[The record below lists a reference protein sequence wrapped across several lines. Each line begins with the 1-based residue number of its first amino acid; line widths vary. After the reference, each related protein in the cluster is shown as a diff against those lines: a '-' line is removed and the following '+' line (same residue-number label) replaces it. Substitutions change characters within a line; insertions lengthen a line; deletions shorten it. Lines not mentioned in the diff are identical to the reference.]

1 MHLLKTKQARK
12 QERLMA
18 SSISMNIFFSFILLF
33 SASCAVSYT
42 IQDQFYE
49 CTRLHSDRSIPFST
63 AFFTPTSNATSF
75 NSVLNSTAKNLR
87 CLTPSQPKPLLIFTA
102 LVESHVQAAVICA
115 KELKVQLRV
124 RSGGHDYEGISYT
137 SEMKRSVPFILL
149 DLAKLRTIKV
159 DIEDNSA
166 WVQAGATIGELF
178 YRIAEKSKTHGFPAG
193 LCTSLGI
200 GGHITG
206 GAYGP
211 MMRKYGLGA
220 DNVVDA
226 RIVDASG
233 RVLDRGLM
241 GDDLFW
247 AIRGGGGGSFGI
259 ILAWKVRL
267 VPVPSTVTVFTV
279 PKTLETGAT
288 KVLNKWQHVANKIDE
303 DLFIRVLITTTNSTT
318 GKKTVQTAYQALFLG
333 QTDRLLDVMN
343 NSFPELGL
351 TRKDCVEMSWIESVM
366 YIGQYP
372 SNIKPE
378 FLLQGKSFFPPVY
391 FKAKSD
397 FLRVPVPVSG
407 LEGMWRKFLQEDSPM
422 MIWNPYGGMMGKI
435 SESSIPFPH
444 RKGVICKIQYLTS
457 WTDEGKISAHKHIK
471 WIRDL
476 YEYMGTFVS
485 KFPREAYV
493 NYRDLDLGMNK
504 NANSNYLEASVWGKK
519 YFKNNYDRLVLVKTK
534 VDPDNFFWH
543 EQSLPTLPFK
553 VGQDGK
559 SLMH

>member
-1 MHLLKTKQARK
+1 
-12 QERLMA
+12 MA
-18 SSISMNIFFSFILLF
+18 SSISIILSSFIFLF

-42 IQDQFYE
+42 IQDQFYQ
-49 CTRLHSDRSIPFST
+49 CITLYSDRSIPFST

-75 NSVLNSTAKNLR
+75 NSVLKSTAQNLR
-87 CLTPSQPKPLLIFTA
+87 CLAPSKQKPLLIFTA
-102 LVESHVQAAVICA
+102 LIESHVQAAVICA

-137 SEMKRSVPFILL
+137 TEMKRSVPFILL
-149 DLAKLRTIKV
+149 DLAKLRAIKV

-166 WVQAGATIGELF
+166 WVQAGATIGEVY
-178 YRIAEKSKTHGFPAG
+178 YRISEKSKTHGYPAG

-220 DNVVDA
+220 DNAVDA

-233 RVLDRGLM
+233 RVLDRELM
-241 GDDLFW
+241 GEDLFW

-259 ILAWKVRL
+259 ILAWKLRL

-288 KVLNKWQHVANKIDE
+288 EVLNKWQHVAHKIDE
-303 DLFIRVLITTTNSTT
+303 DLFIRVLITPANSTK

-333 QTDRLLDVMN
+333 KTDRLLDVMN
-343 NSFPELGL
+343 HSFPELGL
-351 TRKDCVEMSWIESVM
+351 TRKDCVEMSWIQSVI
-366 YIGQYP
+366 YIAGYP

-378 FLLQGKSFFPPVY
+378 FLLQGKSLFPTVY

-397 FLRVPVPVSG
+397 FLRVPIPKTG
-407 LEGMWRKFLQEDSPM
+407 IQGMWKKFLQEDSPM

-444 RKGVICKIQYLTS
+444 REGVICKIQYLTS
-457 WTDEGKISAHKHIK
+457 WTDGDKKSADKHIN
-471 WIRDL
+471 WIRGL
-476 YEYMGTFVS
+476 YEYMDTFVS

-504 NANSNYLEASVWGKK
+504 NANSSFLEASVWGEK
-519 YFKNNYDRLVLVKTK
+519 YFKNNYDRLVLVKSK

-543 EQSLPTLPFK
+543 EQSLPILPFK
-553 VGQDGK
+553 VDKDGK
-559 SLMH
+559 SLIH

>member
-1 MHLLKTKQARK
+1 
-12 QERLMA
+12 MA
-18 SSISMNIFFSFILLF
+18 SSISMNILFSFILLF
-33 SASCAVSYT
+33 SASCVVSYT
-42 IQDQFYE
+42 IQDQFYQ
-49 CTRLHSDRSIPFST
+49 CITLYSDRSIPFST

-75 NSVLNSTAKNLR
+75 NSVLKSTAQNLR
-87 CLTPSQPKPLLIFTA
+87 CLTPSQQKPLIIFTA
-102 LVESHVQAAVICA
+102 LIESHVQAAVICA

-137 SEMKRSVPFILL
+137 SEMKRSVPFIML
-149 DLAKLRTIKV
+149 DLAKLRAIKV

-166 WVQAGATIGELF
+166 WVQAGATIGEVY
-178 YRIAEKSKTHGFPAG
+178 YRIAEKSKTHGYPAG

-233 RVLDRGLM
+233 RVLDRALM
-241 GDDLFW
+241 GEDLFW

-288 KVLNKWQHVANKIDE
+288 KVLHKWQHVAHKIDE
-303 DLFIRVLITTTNSTT
+303 DLFIRILITTVNSTK

-333 QTDRLLDVMN
+333 KTDRLLDVMN
-343 NSFPELGL
+343 HSFPELGL
-351 TRKDCVEMSWIESVM
+351 TQKDCVEMSWIQSVI
-366 YIGQYP
+366 YIAGYP

-378 FLLQGKSFFPPVY
+378 FLLQGKSLFPAVN

-397 FLRVPVPVSG
+397 FLRVPVPVTG
-407 LEGMWRKFLQEDSPM
+407 LQGMWEKFLQDDSPM

-444 RKGVICKIQYLTS
+444 RKGVICKIQYLTA
-457 WTDEGKISAHKHIK
+457 WTDGDKKTADKHIN
-471 WIRDL
+471 WIRGL

-485 KFPREAYV
+485 KYPREAYV

-504 NANSNYLEASVWGKK
+504 NANSNILEASVWGKK
-519 YFKNNYDRLVLVKTK
+519 YYKNNYDRLVLVKTK

-543 EQSLPTLPFK
+543 EQSLPILPFK

-559 SLMH
+559 SLIH

>member
-1 MHLLKTKQARK
+1 
-12 QERLMA
+12 MA
-18 SSISMNIFFSFILLF
+18 SSISIILSSFIFLV

-42 IQDQFYE
+42 IQDQFYQ
-49 CTRLHSDRSIPFST
+49 CITLHSDRSIPFST

-75 NSVLNSTAKNLR
+75 TSVLNSTAQNLR
-87 CLTPSQPKPLLIFTA
+87 GLSPSQQKPLLIFTA
-102 LVESHVQAAVICA
+102 LIESHVQAAVICA

-124 RSGGHDYEGISYT
+124 RSGGHDYESISYT
-137 SEMKRSVPFILL
+137 SDMKISVPFILL
-149 DLAKLRTIKV
+149 DLAKLRDIKV
-159 DIEDNSA
+159 NIEDNSA
-166 WVQAGATIGELF
+166 WVQAGATIGEVY
-178 YRIAEKSKTHGFPAG
+178 YRISEKSKTHGYPAG

-220 DNVVDA
+220 DNVVNA

-233 RVLDRGLM
+233 RVLDRELM
-241 GDDLFW
+241 GEDLFW

-259 ILAWKVRL
+259 LLAWKIRL

-279 PKTLETGAT
+279 AKTLETGAT
-288 KVLNKWQHVANKIDE
+288 KVLNKWQHVADKIDE
-303 DLFIRVLITTTNSTT
+303 DLFIRVIISTTNSTK

-333 QTDRLLDVMN
+333 KTDRLLGVMN
-343 NSFPELGL
+343 HSFPELGL
-351 TRKDCVEMSWIESVM
+351 TRKDCVEMSWIESVI
-366 YIGQYP
+366 YIAGYP

-378 FLLQGKSFFPPVY
+378 FLLQGKPLSPPVY

-397 FLRVPVPVSG
+397 FLRVPLPVTG
-407 LEGMWRKFLQEDSPM
+407 IQGMWKKFLQEDIPM

-444 RKGVICKIQYLTS
+444 RKGVICKIQYLTA
-457 WTDEGKISAHKHIK
+457 WLDGDKKSADKHIK
-471 WIRDL
+471 WIRGL
-476 YEYMGTFVS
+476 YEYMGAFVS

-493 NYRDLDLGMNK
+493 NYRDLDLGMNR
-504 NANSNYLEASVWGKK
+504 NAKSNFLEASVWGKK

-543 EQSLPTLPFK
+543 EQSLPILPFK
-553 VGQDGK
+553 VGKDGK
-559 SLMH
+559 SLIH

>member
-1 MHLLKTKQARK
+1 
-12 QERLMA
+12 MA
-18 SSISMNIFFSFILLF
+18 SSISIILSSFIFLF

-42 IQDQFYE
+42 IQDKFYQ
-49 CTRLHSDRSIPFST
+49 CITLHSDRSIPFST

-75 NSVLNSTAKNLR
+75 NSVLNSTAQNLR
-87 CLTPSQPKPLLIFTA
+87 CLTTSQQKPLLIFTA
-102 LVESHVQAAVICA
+102 LIESHVQAAVICA
-115 KELKVQLRV
+115 KELKIQLRV
-124 RSGGHDYEGISYT
+124 RSGGHDYEGLSYT

-166 WVQAGATIGELF
+166 WVQAGATIGEVY
-178 YRIAEKSKTHGFPAG
+178 YRIAEKSKTHGYPAG

-233 RVLDRGLM
+233 RVLDRDLM
-241 GDDLFW
+241 GQDLFW

-259 ILAWKVRL
+259 LLAWKIRL

-279 PKTLETGAT
+279 AKTLETGAT
-288 KVLNKWQHVANKIDE
+288 KVLNKWQHVADKIDE
-303 DLFIRVLITTTNSTT
+303 DLFIRVIITTANSTK

-333 QTDRLLDVMN
+333 KTDRLLDVMN
-343 NSFPELGL
+343 HSFPELGL
-351 TRKDCVEMSWIESVM
+351 TRKDCVEMSWIESVI
-366 YIGQYP
+366 YIAGYP

-378 FLLQGKSFFPPVY
+378 FLLQGKSLSPPVY

-397 FLRVPVPVSG
+397 FLRVPVPVTG
-407 LEGMWRKFLQEDSPM
+407 LEGMWKKFLQENIPM

-444 RKGVICKIQYLTS
+444 RKGVICKIQYVTAWL
-457 WTDEGKISAHKHIK
+457 DGDKKSADKHIN
-471 WIRDL
+471 WIRGL
-476 YEYMGTFVS
+476 YEYMGTFMS

-504 NANSNYLEASVWGKK
+504 NAHSNFLEASVWGKK

-543 EQSLPTLPFK
+543 EQSLPILPFK

-559 SLMH
+559 SLIH

>member
-1 MHLLKTKQARK
+1 
-12 QERLMA
+12 MA
-18 SSISMNIFFSFILLF
+18 SSISIILSSFIFLV

-42 IQDQFYE
+42 IQDQFYQ
-49 CTRLHSDRSIPFST
+49 CITLHSDHSIPFST

-75 NSVLNSTAKNLR
+75 TSVFNSTAQNLR
-87 CLTPSQPKPLLIFTA
+87 GLSPSQQKPLLIFTA
-102 LVESHVQAAVICA
+102 LIESHVQAAVICA

-124 RSGGHDYEGISYT
+124 RSGGHDYESISYT
-137 SEMKRSVPFILL
+137 SDMTISVPFILL
-149 DLAKLRTIKV
+149 DLAKLRDIKV
-159 DIEDNSA
+159 NIEDNSA
-166 WVQAGATIGELF
+166 WVQAGATIGEVY
-178 YRIAEKSKTHGFPAG
+178 YRISEKSKTHGYPAG

-220 DNVVDA
+220 DNVVNA

-233 RVLDRGLM
+233 RVLDRELM
-241 GDDLFW
+241 GEDLFW

-259 ILAWKVRL
+259 LLAWKIRL

-279 PKTLETGAT
+279 VKTLETGAT
-288 KVLNKWQHVANKIDE
+288 KVLNKWQHVADKIDE
-303 DLFIRVLITTTNSTT
+303 DLFIRVIISTTNSTK

-333 QTDRLLDVMN
+333 KTDRLLGVMN
-343 NSFPELGL
+343 HSFPELGL
-351 TRKDCVEMSWIESVM
+351 TRKDCVEMSWIESVI
-366 YIGQYP
+366 YIAGYP

-378 FLLQGKSFFPPVY
+378 FLLQGKPLSPPVY

-397 FLRVPVPVSG
+397 FLRVPLPVTG
-407 LEGMWRKFLQEDSPM
+407 IQGMWKKFLQEDIPM

-444 RKGVICKIQYLTS
+444 RKGVICKIQYLTA
-457 WTDEGKISAHKHIK
+457 WLDGDKKSADKHIK
-471 WIRDL
+471 WIRGL
-476 YEYMGTFVS
+476 YEYMGDFVS

-493 NYRDLDLGMNK
+493 NYRDLDLGMNR
-504 NANSNYLEASVWGKK
+504 NAKSNFLEGGVWGKK

-543 EQSLPTLPFK
+543 EQSLPILPFK
-553 VGQDGK
+553 VGKDGK
-559 SLMH
+559 SLIH

>member
-1 MHLLKTKQARK
+1 
-12 QERLMA
+12 MA
-18 SSISMNIFFSFILLF
+18 SSISMNILFSLIILF
-33 SASCAVSYT
+33 SASCVVSYT
-42 IQDQFYE
+42 IQDQFYQ
-49 CTRLHSDRSIPFST
+49 CITLHSDRSIPFST
-63 AFFTPTSNATSF
+63 AFFSPTSNATSF
-75 NSVLNSTAKNLR
+75 NAVLKSTAQNLR
-87 CLTPSQPKPLLIFTA
+87 CLTPSQQKPLLIFTA
-102 LVESHVQAAVICA
+102 LIESHVQAAVICA

-149 DLAKLRTIKV
+149 DLATLRAIKV

-166 WVQAGATIGELF
+166 WVQAGATIGEVY
-178 YRIAEKSKTHGFPAG
+178 YRIAEKSKTHGYPAG

-220 DNVVDA
+220 DNVADA

-233 RVLDRGLM
+233 RVLDRALM
-241 GDDLFW
+241 GEDLFW

-288 KVLNKWQHVANKIDE
+288 KVLNKWQHVAHKIDE
-303 DLFIRVLITTTNSTT
+303 DLFIRILITPVNSTK

-333 QTDRLLDVMN
+333 ETDRLLDVMN
-343 NSFPELGL
+343 HSFPELGL
-351 TRKDCVEMSWIESVM
+351 TRKDCVEMSWIQSVI
-366 YIGQYP
+366 YIAGYP

-378 FLLQGKSFFPPVY
+378 FLLKGKSLFPTVN

-397 FLRVPVPVSG
+397 FLRVPVPVTG
-407 LEGMWRKFLQEDSPM
+407 LQGMWKKFLQEDSPM

-444 RKGVICKIQYLTS
+444 RKGIICKIQYLTA
-457 WTDEGKISAHKHIK
+457 WTDGDKISADKHIN
-471 WIRDL
+471 WIRGL

-504 NANSNYLEASVWGKK
+504 NANSNFLEASVWGKK

-534 VDPDNFFWH
+534 IDPDNFFWH
-543 EQSLPTLPFK
+543 EQSLPILPFK

-559 SLMH
+559 SLIH

>member
-1 MHLLKTKQARK
+1 
-12 QERLMA
+12 MA
-18 SSISMNIFFSFILLF
+18 SSVSMNILFSFIVLF
-33 SASCAVSYT
+33 SASCVVSYT
-42 IQDQFYE
+42 IQDQFYQ
-49 CTRLHSDRSIPFST
+49 CVTLHSDRSIPFST

-75 NSVLNSTAKNLR
+75 NSVLKSTAKNLR
-87 CLTPSQPKPLLIFTA
+87 CLAPSEQKPLLIFTA
-102 LVESHVQAAVICA
+102 LIESHVQAAVICA
-115 KELKVQLRV
+115 KELKIQLRV

-137 SEMKRSVPFILL
+137 SGMRRSVPFILL
-149 DLAKLRTIKV
+149 DFAKLRAIKV

-166 WVQAGATIGELF
+166 WVQAGATIGEVF
-178 YRIAEKSKTHGFPAG
+178 YRISEKSKTHGYPAG

-233 RVLDRGLM
+233 RVLDRALM
-241 GDDLFW
+241 GEDLFW

-259 ILAWKVRL
+259 ILAWKLRL

-288 KVLNKWQHVANKIDE
+288 KVLNKWQHAAHKIDE
-303 DLFIRVLITTTNSTT
+303 DLFIRILITPANSTN
-318 GKKTVQTAYQALFLG
+318 GKKTVVTAYQALFLG
-333 QTDRLLDVMN
+333 RTDRLLDVMN
-343 NSFPELGL
+343 HSFPELGL
-351 TRKDCVEMSWIESVM
+351 ARKDCVEMSWIESVN
-366 YIGQYP
+366 YIAGYP

-378 FLLQGKSFFPPVY
+378 FLLEGRPLLPPVY

-397 FLRVPVPVSG
+397 FLRVPVPVTG
-407 LEGMWRKFLQEDSPM
+407 LEGMWKKFLQEDSPM

-444 RKGVICKIQYLTS
+444 RKGVIGKIQYLTA
-457 WTDEGKISAHKHIK
+457 WTDADKKSADKHIN
-471 WIRDL
+471 WIRGL
-476 YEYMGTFVS
+476 YEYMEPFVS
-485 KFPREAYV
+485 KYPREAYV

-504 NANSNYLEASVWGKK
+504 NANSNFLEASVWGKK
-519 YFKNNYDRLVLVKTK
+519 YFKNNYDRLVLVKSK

-543 EQSLPTLPFK
+543 EQSLPILPFK

-559 SLMH
+559 SLIH

>member
-1 MHLLKTKQARK
+1 
-12 QERLMA
+12 MA
-18 SSISMNIFFSFILLF
+18 SSVSMNILFSFIVLF
-33 SASCAVSYT
+33 SASCVVSYT
-42 IQDQFYE
+42 IQDQFYQ
-49 CTRLHSDRSIPFST
+49 CITLHSDRSIPFST

-75 NSVLNSTAKNLR
+75 NSVLKSTAKNLR
-87 CLTPSQPKPLLIFTA
+87 CLAPSEQKPLLIFTA
-102 LVESHVQAAVICA
+102 LIESHVQAAVICA
-115 KELKVQLRV
+115 KELKIQLRV

-137 SEMKRSVPFILL
+137 SGMRRSVPFILL
-149 DLAKLRTIKV
+149 DFAKLRAIKV

-166 WVQAGATIGELF
+166 WVQAGATIGEVF
-178 YRIAEKSKTHGFPAG
+178 YRISEKSKTHGYPAG

-233 RVLDRGLM
+233 RVLDRALM
-241 GDDLFW
+241 GEDLFW

-259 ILAWKVRL
+259 ILAWKLRL

-288 KVLNKWQHVANKIDE
+288 KVLNKWQHAAHKIDE
-303 DLFIRVLITTTNSTT
+303 DLFIRILITPANSTN
-318 GKKTVQTAYQALFLG
+318 GKKTVVTAYQALFLG
-333 QTDRLLDVMN
+333 RTDRLLDVMN
-343 NSFPELGL
+343 HSFPELGL
-351 TRKDCVEMSWIESVM
+351 ARKDCVEMSWIESVN
-366 YIGQYP
+366 YIAGYP

-378 FLLQGKSFFPPVY
+378 FLLEGKPLLPPVY

-397 FLRVPVPVSG
+397 FLRVPVPVTG
-407 LEGMWRKFLQEDSPM
+407 LEGMWKKFLQEDSPM

-444 RKGVICKIQYLTS
+444 RKGVIGKIQYLTA
-457 WTDEGKISAHKHIK
+457 WTDADKKSADKHIN
-471 WIRDL
+471 WIRGL
-476 YEYMGTFVS
+476 YEYMEPFVS
-485 KFPREAYV
+485 KYPREAYV

-504 NANSNYLEASVWGKK
+504 NANSNFLEASVWGKK
-519 YFKNNYDRLVLVKTK
+519 YFKNNYDRLVLVKSK

-543 EQSLPTLPFK
+543 EQSLPILPFK

-559 SLMH
+559 SLIH

>member
-1 MHLLKTKQARK
+1 
-12 QERLMA
+12 MA
-18 SSISMNIFFSFILLF
+18 SSISMNILFSFILLF
-33 SASCAVSYT
+33 SASCVVSYT
-42 IQDQFYE
+42 IQDQFYK
-49 CTRLHSDRSIPFST
+49 CITLYSDRSIPFST

-75 NSVLNSTAKNLR
+75 NSVLKSTAQNLR
-87 CLTPSQPKPLLIFTA
+87 CLSPSQQKPLLIFTA
-102 LVESHVQAAVICA
+102 LIESHVQAAVICA

-137 SEMKRSVPFILL
+137 SEMKRSVPFIML
-149 DLAKLRTIKV
+149 DLAKLRAIKV

-166 WVQAGATIGELF
+166 WVQAGATIGEVY
-178 YRIAEKSKTHGFPAG
+178 YRIAEKSKTHGYPAG

-226 RIVDASG
+226 RIVDVSG
-233 RVLDRGLM
+233 RVLDRALM
-241 GDDLFW
+241 GEDLFW

-288 KVLNKWQHVANKIDE
+288 KVLHKWQHVAHKIDE
-303 DLFIRVLITTTNSTT
+303 DLFIRILITTVNSTK

-333 QTDRLLDVMN
+333 KTDRLLDVMN
-343 NSFPELGL
+343 HSFPELGL
-351 TRKDCVEMSWIESVM
+351 TQKDCVEMSWIQSVI
-366 YIGQYP
+366 YIAGYP

-378 FLLQGKSFFPPVY
+378 FLLQGKSLFPAVN

-397 FLRVPVPVSG
+397 FLRVPVPVTG
-407 LEGMWRKFLQEDSPM
+407 LQGMWEKFLQDDSPM

-444 RKGVICKIQYLTS
+444 RKGVICKIQYLTA
-457 WTDEGKISAHKHIK
+457 WTDGDKKTADKHIN
-471 WIRDL
+471 WIRGL

-485 KFPREAYV
+485 KYPREAYV

-504 NANSNYLEASVWGKK
+504 NANSNILEASVWGKK
-519 YFKNNYDRLVLVKTK
+519 YYKNNYDRLVLVKTK

-543 EQSLPTLPFK
+543 EQSLPILPFK

-559 SLMH
+559 SLIH

>member
-1 MHLLKTKQARK
+1 
-12 QERLMA
+12 MA
-18 SSISMNIFFSFILLF
+18 SSVSMNILFSFIVLF
-33 SASCAVSYT
+33 SASCVVSYT
-42 IQDQFYE
+42 IQDQFYQ
-49 CTRLHSDRSIPFST
+49 CITLHSDRSIPFST

-75 NSVLNSTAKNLR
+75 NSVLKSTAKNLR
-87 CLTPSQPKPLLIFTA
+87 CLAPSEQKPLLIFTA
-102 LVESHVQAAVICA
+102 LIESHVQAAVICA
-115 KELKVQLRV
+115 KELKIQLRV

-137 SEMKRSVPFILL
+137 SGMRRSVPFILL
-149 DLAKLRTIKV
+149 DFAKLRAIKV

-166 WVQAGATIGELF
+166 WVQAGATIGEVF
-178 YRIAEKSKTHGFPAG
+178 YRISEKSKTHGYPAG

-233 RVLDRGLM
+233 RVLDRALM
-241 GDDLFW
+241 GEDLFW

-259 ILAWKVRL
+259 ILAWKLRL

-279 PKTLETGAT
+279 PKALETGAT
-288 KVLNKWQHVANKIDE
+288 KVLNKWQHAAHKIDE
-303 DLFIRVLITTTNSTT
+303 DLFIRILITPANSTN
-318 GKKTVQTAYQALFLG
+318 GKKTVVTAYQALFLG
-333 QTDRLLDVMN
+333 RTDRLLDVMN
-343 NSFPELGL
+343 HSFPELGL
-351 TRKDCVEMSWIESVM
+351 ARKDCVEMSWIESVN
-366 YIGQYP
+366 YIAGYP

-378 FLLQGKSFFPPVY
+378 FLLEGRPLLPPVY

-397 FLRVPVPVSG
+397 FLRVPVPVTG
-407 LEGMWRKFLQEDSPM
+407 LEGMWKKFLQEDSPM

-444 RKGVICKIQYLTS
+444 RKGVIGKIQYLTA
-457 WTDEGKISAHKHIK
+457 WTDADKKSADKHIN
-471 WIRDL
+471 WIRGL
-476 YEYMGTFVS
+476 YEYMEPFVS
-485 KFPREAYV
+485 KYPREAYV

-504 NANSNYLEASVWGKK
+504 NANSNFLEASVWGKK
-519 YFKNNYDRLVLVKTK
+519 YFKNNYDRLVLVKSK

-543 EQSLPTLPFK
+543 EQSLPILPFK

-559 SLMH
+559 SLIH

>member
-1 MHLLKTKQARK
+1 
-12 QERLMA
+12 MA
-18 SSISMNIFFSFILLF
+18 SSVSMNILFSFIVLF
-33 SASCAVSYT
+33 SASCVVSYT
-42 IQDQFYE
+42 IQDQFYQ
-49 CTRLHSDRSIPFST
+49 CITLHSDRSIPFST

-75 NSVLNSTAKNLR
+75 NSVLKSTAKNLR
-87 CLTPSQPKPLLIFTA
+87 CLAPSEQKPLLIFTA
-102 LVESHVQAAVICA
+102 LIESHVQAAVICA
-115 KELKVQLRV
+115 KELKIQLRV

-137 SEMKRSVPFILL
+137 SGMRRSVPFILL
-149 DLAKLRTIKV
+149 DFAKLRAIKV

-166 WVQAGATIGELF
+166 WVQAGATIGEVF
-178 YRIAEKSKTHGFPAG
+178 YRISEKSKTHGYPAG

-233 RVLDRGLM
+233 RVLDRALM
-241 GDDLFW
+241 GEDLFW

-259 ILAWKVRL
+259 ILAWKLRL

-288 KVLNKWQHVANKIDE
+288 KVLNKWQHAAHKIDE
-303 DLFIRVLITTTNSTT
+303 DLFIRILITPANSTN
-318 GKKTVQTAYQALFLG
+318 GKKTVVTAYQALFLG
-333 QTDRLLDVMN
+333 RTDRLLDVMN
-343 NSFPELGL
+343 HSFPELGL
-351 TRKDCVEMSWIESVM
+351 ARKDCVEMSWIESVN
-366 YIGQYP
+366 YIAGYP

-378 FLLQGKSFFPPVY
+378 FLLEGRPLLPPVY

-397 FLRVPVPVSG
+397 FLRVPVPVTG
-407 LEGMWRKFLQEDSPM
+407 LEGMWKKFLQEDSPM

-444 RKGVICKIQYLTS
+444 RKGVIGKIQYLTA
-457 WTDEGKISAHKHIK
+457 WTDADKKSADKHIN
-471 WIRDL
+471 WIRGL
-476 YEYMGTFVS
+476 YEYMEPFVS
-485 KFPREAYV
+485 KYPREAYV

-504 NANSNYLEASVWGKK
+504 NANSNFLEASVWGKK
-519 YFKNNYDRLVLVKTK
+519 YFKNNYDRLVLVKSK

-543 EQSLPTLPFK
+543 EQSLPILPFK

-559 SLMH
+559 SLIH

>member
-1 MHLLKTKQARK
+1 
-12 QERLMA
+12 MA
-18 SSISMNIFFSFILLF
+18 SSIFIILSSFIVLF

-42 IQDQFYE
+42 IQDQFYR
-49 CTRLHSDRSIPFST
+49 CITLHSDRSIPFST

-75 NSVLNSTAKNLR
+75 NSVLKSTAQNLR
-87 CLTPSQPKPLLIFTA
+87 CLAPSQPKPLLIFTA
-102 LVESHVQAAVICA
+102 LSESNVQAAVICA
-115 KELKVQLRV
+115 KELKLQLRV

-137 SEMKRSVPFILL
+137 SEMKRSMPFILL
-149 DLAKLRTIKV
+149 DLAKLRAIKV

-166 WVQAGATIGELF
+166 WVQAGATIGEVY
-178 YRIAEKSKTHGFPAG
+178 YRIAEKSKTHGYPAG

-233 RVLDRGLM
+233 RVLDRELM
-241 GDDLFW
+241 GEDLFW

-259 ILAWKVRL
+259 LLAWKIRL

-303 DLFIRVLITTTNSTT
+303 DLFIRVLITTANSTKN

-333 QTDRLLDVMN
+333 KTDRLLHVMN
-343 NSFPELGL
+343 HSFPELGL
-351 TRKDCVEMSWIESVM
+351 TRKDCVEMSWIESVI
-366 YIGQYP
+366 YIAGYP
-372 SNIKPE
+372 SSIKPE
-378 FLLQGKSFFPPVY
+378 FLLQGKSLFPPVN

-397 FLRVPVPVSG
+397 FLRVPVPETG
-407 LEGMWRKFLQEDSPM
+407 LEGMWKKFLEEDSPM

-457 WTDEGKISAHKHIK
+457 WTEGDKKSADKHIN
-471 WIRDL
+471 WIRGL

-493 NYRDLDLGMNK
+493 NYRDLDLGMNR
-504 NANSNYLEASVWGKK
+504 NANSNFLEASVWGKK

-543 EQSLPTLPFK
+543 EQSLPILPFK
-553 VGQDGK
+553 VGKEGK
-559 SLMH
+559 SLIH

>member
-1 MHLLKTKQARK
+1 
-12 QERLMA
+12 MA
-18 SSISMNIFFSFILLF
+18 SSMSINVLFSFIVLF

-42 IQDQFYE
+42 IQDQFYQ
-49 CTRLHSDRSIPFST
+49 CITLHSDRSIPFST

-75 NSVLNSTAKNLR
+75 DSVLNSTALNLR
-87 CLTPSQPKPLLIFTA
+87 CLEPPRQKPLLIFTA
-102 LVESHVQAAVICA
+102 LIESDVQAAVMCA
-115 KELKVQLRV
+115 KELKIQLRV
-124 RSGGHDYEGISYT
+124 RSGGHDYEGISFT
-137 SEMKRSVPFILL
+137 SALGRSVPFILL
-149 DLAKLRTIKV
+149 DFAKLRAIKV

-166 WVQAGATIGELF
+166 WVQAGATIGEVF
-178 YRIAEKSKTHGFPAG
+178 YRISEKSKIHGYPAG

-233 RVLDRGLM
+233 RVLDRALM
-241 GDDLFW
+241 GEDLFW

-259 ILAWKVRL
+259 ILAWKLRL

-288 KVLNKWQHVANKIDE
+288 KLLNKWQHVAHKIDE
-303 DLFIRVLITTTNSTT
+303 DLFIRVVITTANSTE

-333 QTDRLLDVMN
+333 RTDRLLELMN
-343 NSFPELGL
+343 HSFPELGL
-351 TRKDCVEMSWIESVM
+351 TRKDCVEMSWIQSVI
-366 YIGQYP
+366 YIAGFP
-372 SNIKPE
+372 SNTKPE
-378 FLLQGKSFFPPVY
+378 FLLRGKSLFPAVY

-397 FLRVPVPVSG
+397 FLYVPVPETG
-407 LEGMWRKFLQEDSPM
+407 LVGMWKKFLQEDSPI

-444 RKGVICKIQYLTS
+444 RKGVICMIQYLTP
-457 WTDEGKISAHKHIK
+457 WTEGDMKTADKHIS
-471 WIRDL
+471 WIREF
-476 YEYMGTFVS
+476 YEYMGTFAS

-504 NANSNYLEASVWGKK
+504 NANPTFLEASVWGKK
-519 YFKNNYDRLVLVKTK
+519 YFKNNYDRLVVVKCK

-543 EQSLPTLPFK
+543 EQSLPILPFK
-553 VGQDGK
+553 FGQDGK
-559 SLMH
+559 SLIH

>member
-1 MHLLKTKQARK
+1 
-12 QERLMA
+12 MA
-18 SSISMNIFFSFILLF
+18 SSISMNILFSFIVLC
-33 SASCAVSYT
+33 SASYVVSYT
-42 IQDQFYE
+42 TQDQFYQ
-49 CTRLHSDRSIPFST
+49 CITLHSDRSIPFSS
-63 AFFTPTSNATSF
+63 AFFTPTTNATSF
-75 NSVLNSTAKNLR
+75 NSVLQSTAQNLR
-87 CLTPSQPKPLLIFTA
+87 CLAPSQQKPLLIFTA
-102 LVESHVQAAVICA
+102 LIESHVQAAVICS
-115 KELKVQLRV
+115 KELKIQLRV
-124 RSGGHDYEGISYT
+124 RSGGHDYEVS
-137 SEMKRSVPFILL
+137 FILL
-149 DLAKLRTIKV
+149 DLAKLRDIKV
-159 DIEDNSA
+159 DIEDNTA
-166 WVQAGATIGELF
+166 WVQAGATIGEVY
-178 YRIAEKSKTHGFPAG
+178 YRIAEKSMTHGYPAG

-233 RVLDRGLM
+233 RVLDRALM
-241 GDDLFW
+241 GEDLFW

-259 ILAWKVRL
+259 ILAWKLRL

-288 KVLNKWQHVANKIDE
+288 KVLNKWQHVADKIDE
-303 DLFIRVLITTTNSTT
+303 DIFIRVLITQTNSTK
-318 GKKTVQTAYQALFLG
+318 GQKTVQTAYQALFLG
-333 QTDRLLDVMN
+333 KTDRLLDVMN
-343 NSFPELGL
+343 HSFPELGL
-351 TRKDCVEMSWIESVM
+351 TRKDCVEMSWIQSVI
-366 YIGQYP
+366 YIAGYP

-378 FLLQGKSFFPPVY
+378 FLLTGKSLFPTVY

-397 FLRVPVPVSG
+397 FLRVPVPGTG
-407 LEGMWRKFLQEDSPM
+407 LEGMWKKFLQEDSPM

-444 RKGVICKIQYLTS
+444 RKGVICKIQYLTA
-457 WTDEGKISAHKHIK
+457 WTDGDKKSADKHIN
-471 WIRDL
+471 WIRGL

-504 NANSNYLEASVWGKK
+504 NANSNFLESSVWGKK
-519 YFKNNYDRLVLVKTK
+519 YFKHNYDRLVLVKSK

-543 EQSLPTLPFK
+543 EQSLPILPFK
-553 VGQDGK
+553 VGQEGK
-559 SLMH
+559 SLIH

>member
-1 MHLLKTKQARK
+1 
-12 QERLMA
+12 MA
-18 SSISMNIFFSFILLF
+18 SSISMNILFSFILLF
-33 SASCAVSYT
+33 SASCVVSYT
-42 IQDQFYE
+42 IQDQFYQ
-49 CTRLHSDRSIPFST
+49 CITLYSDRSIPFST

-75 NSVLNSTAKNLR
+75 NSVLKSTAQNLR
-87 CLTPSQPKPLLIFTA
+87 CLSPSQQKPLLIFTA
-102 LVESHVQAAVICA
+102 LIESHVQAAVICA

-137 SEMKRSVPFILL
+137 SEMKRSVPFIML
-149 DLAKLRTIKV
+149 DLAKLRAIKV

-166 WVQAGATIGELF
+166 WVQAGATIGEVY
-178 YRIAEKSKTHGFPAG
+178 YRIAEKSKTHGYPAG

-226 RIVDASG
+226 RIVDVSG
-233 RVLDRGLM
+233 RVLDRALM
-241 GDDLFW
+241 GEDLFW

-288 KVLNKWQHVANKIDE
+288 KVLHKWQHVAHKIDE
-303 DLFIRVLITTTNSTT
+303 DLFIRILITTVNSTK

-333 QTDRLLDVMN
+333 KTDRLLDVMN
-343 NSFPELGL
+343 HSFPELGL
-351 TRKDCVEMSWIESVM
+351 TQKDCVEMSWIQSVI
-366 YIGQYP
+366 YIAGYP

-378 FLLQGKSFFPPVY
+378 FLLQGKSLFPAVN

-397 FLRVPVPVSG
+397 FLRVPVPVTG
-407 LEGMWRKFLQEDSPM
+407 LQGMWEKFLQDDSPM

-444 RKGVICKIQYLTS
+444 RKGVICKIQYLTA
-457 WTDEGKISAHKHIK
+457 WTDGDKKTADKHIN
-471 WIRDL
+471 WIRGL

-485 KFPREAYV
+485 KYPREAYV

-504 NANSNYLEASVWGKK
+504 NANSNILEASVWGKK
-519 YFKNNYDRLVLVKTK
+519 YYKNNYDRLVLVKTK

-543 EQSLPTLPFK
+543 EQSLPILPFK

-559 SLMH
+559 SLIH

>member
-1 MHLLKTKQARK
+1 
-12 QERLMA
+12 MA
-18 SSISMNIFFSFILLF
+18 SSISMNILFSFILLF
-33 SASCAVSYT
+33 SASCVVSYT
-42 IQDQFYE
+42 IQDQFYQ
-49 CTRLHSDRSIPFST
+49 CITLHSDSSIPFST

-75 NSVLNSTAKNLR
+75 NSVLKSTAQNLR
-87 CLTPSQPKPLLIFTA
+87 CLTPSQQKPLLIFTA
-102 LVESHVQAAVICA
+102 LIESHVQAAVICA

-137 SEMKRSVPFILL
+137 SEMKRSVSFILL
-149 DLAKLRTIKV
+149 DLAKLRAIKV

-166 WVQAGATIGELF
+166 WVQAGATIGEVY
-178 YRIAEKSKTHGFPAG
+178 YRIAEKSKTHGYPAG

-233 RVLDRGLM
+233 RILDRALM
-241 GDDLFW
+241 GEDLFW

-279 PKTLETGAT
+279 PKILETGAT
-288 KVLNKWQHVANKIDE
+288 KVLNKWQHVAHKIDE
-303 DLFIRVLITTTNSTT
+303 DLFIRILITTVNSTK

-333 QTDRLLDVMN
+333 KTDRLLDVMN
-343 NSFPELGL
+343 HSFPELGL
-351 TRKDCVEMSWIESVM
+351 TRKDCVEMSWIQSVI
-366 YIGQYP
+366 YIAGYP

-378 FLLQGKSFFPPVY
+378 FLLQGKSLFPTVN

-397 FLRVPVPVSG
+397 FLRVPVPVTG
-407 LEGMWRKFLQEDSPM
+407 LQGMWEKFLQDDSPM

-444 RKGVICKIQYLTS
+444 RKGVICKIQYLTA
-457 WTDEGKISAHKHIK
+457 WTDGDKRTADKHIN
-471 WIRDL
+471 WIRGL

-504 NANSNYLEASVWGKK
+504 NANSNFLEASVWGKK
-519 YFKNNYDRLVLVKTK
+519 YYKNNYDRLVLVKTE

-543 EQSLPTLPFK
+543 EQSLPILPFK

-559 SLMH
+559 SLIH